1 MFALSIIVLI
11 VAFAAY
17 IAVAIWDTWRSLQ
30 QPLYTTGEATKHLRG
45 QDGYFSFNK
54 GLVFDVAFG
63 IFPGLVFTFLF
74 NPYAGALWYGT
85 VALVL
90 FIRLQKSWKNY
101 QKAKKAQ
108 FELLAI
114 LKRDPAYRPEG
125 MPKQFKFDDQFVWPT
140 FYDIRVNS
148 DEYYDTASFL
158 AIKERLFEKLGKLA
172 AKGSGEWWKKDRAKS
187 L

>member
-11 VAFAAY
+11 VALAAY

-30 QPLYTTGEATKHLRG
+30 QPMYTTGEATKHLRG
-45 QDGYFSFNK
+45 QDGYFSFKK

-101 QKAKKAQ
+101 KKAKKEQ

-125 MPKQFKFDDQFVWPT
+125 IPEPFKSQWVWEN
-140 FYDIRVNS
+140 FYDIRV
-148 DEYYDTASFL
+148 DASTWTE
-158 AIKERLFEKLGKLA
+158 AKELLFQKLVKLA